1 MRETQ
6 TVSLYFT
13 EKEVL
18 EALKMWCCRHK
29 PNSAN
34 HFERKSMMEFVD
46 RKENNDGELAVMF
59 DGEIELENFTS
70 PTF

>member
-6 TVSLYFT
+6 MVSLYFT

-18 EALKMWCCRHK
+18 EALKMWCCHHK
-29 PNSAN
+29 PNAAN

-46 RKENNDGELAVMF
+46 CKENNNGELAVMF

>member
-6 TVSLYFT
+6 MTSLYFT
-13 EKEVL
+13 EEEVL
-18 EALKMWCCRHK
+18 QALKMWCCRHK

-34 HFERKSMMEFVD
+34 HFERKSMMEFVG
-46 RKENNDGELAVMF
+46 RNENNDGELAVMF
-59 DGEIELENFTS
+59 DGEIELGNFTS